1 MRAADADWSETPSP
15 SSDLGANRAPSATSR
30 RDALV
35 RFSWGLVDTSLVIVA
50 VFAAAWLRYDLHLD
64 TTFGME
70 IVQFALALG
79 GAFVF
84 GMMVV
89 GFRAR
94 SHVRG
99 SFEETAQVLKVGA
112 LAWIIAVAAVFAT
125 PWFDVPRSLP
135 FVAPAL
141 AVLGMFAVRFLV
153 RSYRWGRSAARPED
167 TRVVVFGAGR
177 GGKQLLRALHSDVS
191 TGPRLVPVALLDDDP
206 LKRRWRLSGHKV
218 AGTLSDLP
226 KVVKHT
232 GATTLA
238 VAIPSI
244 DQAGLRRIQAAA
256 EDLDLDVMVLPP
268 PAQILG
274 AAQGADLRRL
284 NLEDLLGR
292 RSVSLDASAIAQ
304 VITGRI
310 VLVTGAGG
318 SIGSEL
324 CRQISRFGP
333 ARLALLDRDESAL
346 HAAQMS
352 LTGRALLDDGSLALC
367 DIRDFDST
375 LAIFEQVPPDL
386 VFHAAA
392 LKHLTL
398 LEQFPLEAW
407 KSNVLGTRNVLEAA
421 HRVGVQTFVN
431 ISTDKAADPTC
442 VLGYSKRVAER
453 ITADYADRSPGTYVS
468 VRFGN
473 VLGSRG
479 SVITAFTEQIER
491 GGPVTV
497 THPDVERYFMLIP
510 EACQLV
516 LQAAAIGADG
526 EVMVLDMGTPVK
538 IADVAK
544 QLIRMSRKS
553 GIEIVYTGLRPGE
566 KLSEALFSTADAA
579 QPSAHPMVTH
589 VEAPR
594 LDASRVTTVRHV
606 DHEQA
611 RHWMADEA
619 MAARDAAHA

>member
-1 MRAADADWSETPSP
+1 MTRLRTTKAVSPAFWTREDTGCQTSCSRLLALSPAGSP
-15 SSDLGANRAPSATSR
+15 SR
-30 RDALV
+30 
-35 RFSWGLVDTSLVIVA
+35 
-50 VFAAAWLRYDLHLD
+50 
-64 TTFGME
+64 
-70 IVQFALALG
+70 
-79 GAFVF
+79 
-84 GMMVV
+84 
-89 GFRAR
+89 
-94 SHVRG
+94 
-99 SFEETAQVLKVGA
+99 
-112 LAWIIAVAAVFAT
+112 
-125 PWFDVPRSLP
+125 
-135 FVAPAL
+135 
-141 AVLGMFAVRFLV
+141 
-153 RSYRWGRSAARPED
+153 
-167 TRVVVFGAGR
+167 
-177 GGKQLLRALHSDVS
+177 
-191 TGPRLVPVALLDDDP
+191 RLVP
-206 LKRRWRLSGHKV
+206 
-218 AGTLSDLP
+218 
-226 KVVKHT
+226 
-232 GATTLA
+232 
-238 VAIPSI
+238 
-244 DQAGLRRIQAAA
+244 AGLTRSTSGSAAPRR
-256 EDLDLDVMVLPP
+256 
-268 PAQILG
+268 
-274 AAQGADLRRL
+274 R
-284 NLEDLLGR
+284 
-292 RSVSLDASAIAQ
+292 
-304 VITGRI
+304 
-310 VLVTGAGG
+310 
-318 SIGSEL
+318 
-324 CRQISRFGP
+324 
-333 ARLALLDRDESAL
+333 
-346 HAAQMS
+346 
-352 LTGRALLDDGSLALC
+352 
-367 DIRDFDST
+367 
-375 LAIFEQVPPDL
+375 
-386 VFHAAA
+386 
-392 LKHLTL
+392 
-398 LEQFPLEAW
+398 
-407 KSNVLGTRNVLEAA
+407 
-421 HRVGVQTFVN
+421 RVGVQTFVN